1 MHLVIIGARNTGT
14 SVNLVAQALARGLH
28 VTVITAE
35 HDDLTHV
42 FEEEVNVVTMTVTA
56 DNVAGYIQN
65 VIRTDSEYI
74 RVTTAH
80 DMYAS
85 VAAHVSYRLGIP
97 GPDADAVSHCVSKK
111 YQDIILNSLGCRL
124 GSSCQYNLDDELYQS
139 RFESFT
145 FPVVVKPVE
154 GSASHGIRK
163 CYTPA
168 EVVDHMQS
176 LKKMYKSLPE
186 IIPSGDIMI
195 ESFIN
200 GPEYCVEIFDG
211 QFVGVMTKK
220 KTASNLFI
228 ERGYTSETDLSTRV
242 IRNIAALCERVVATM
257 NLCWGPVH
265 IDCIIESDNVH
276 IIEVNPRIAGSF
288 ITDIIRDAWG
298 FDMIDALLNKLNGS
312 DVTLPGR
319 AEPVGFAQVI
329 FFLDSDPEILKFKE
343 SGILSDKSIRLSFSP
358 QILTGRE
365 RRSYLYLVVR

>member
-14 SVNLVAQALARGLH
+14 SLNLVDQALARGLH

-42 FEEEVNVVTMTVTA
+42 FKEEVNVVTLTVTA

-65 VIRTDSEYI
+65 VIRKDSEYI

-85 VAAHVSYRLGIP
+85 VAAQVSNRLGIP
-97 GPDADAVSHCVSKK
+97 GPDAEAVSRCVSKK
-111 YQDIILNSLGCRL
+111 YQDVILNSLGCRL
-124 GSSCQYNLDDELYQS
+124 GASCQYNLDNELYQS
-139 RFESFT
+139 RFEHLT
-145 FPVVVKPVE
+145 FPVVLKPVK

-163 CYTPA
+163 CHTPA
-168 EVVDHMQS
+168 EVSDHMQC
-176 LKKMYKSLPE
+176 LREMYKALPK

-211 QFVGVMTKK
+211 QFAGIMAKK
-220 KTASNLFI
+220 KKAGDLFI
-228 ERGYTSETDLSTRV
+228 ERGYTSETDLSV
-242 IRNIAALCERVVATM
+242 KAIRNIAALCEHVVATM

-265 IDCIIESDNVH
+265 IDCITESDNVH

-298 FDMIDALLNKLNGS
+298 FDMVNALLNKLNGS
-312 DVTLPGR
+312 DVFLPER
-319 AEPVGFAQVI
+319 AEPSGFAQVI

-343 SGILSDKSIRLSFSP
+343 TGFLSAEDVRLSFSP
-358 QILTGRE
+358 QILTGRD
-365 RRSYLYLVVR
+365 RRSYLYLTVR